1 MKSAIEISIIDF
13 VYKLRKFVRT
23 KDRAVVIGFFL
34 ACIPIFPAC
43 LVGLLISFLNRILIR
58 KNKIHQSEQ
67 KLVNYGLII
76 GFLFTISWLLL
87 FYQFGNLL
95 FLPIEVAI
103 DLIKTLLNLFDRMFQ
118 TKPNNIIN
126 TAYLSNIIYS

>member
-1 MKSAIEISIIDF
+1 MKSAIEMSIIDF

-23 KDRAVVIGFFL
+23 KDRAVVIGL

-43 LVGLLISFLNRILIR
+43 LVGFLISFLNRILIK

-126 TAYLSNIIYS
+126 TAYLNNIIYS